1 MLHRM
6 DDWGCG
12 DPGVIVPA
20 DLPFHPHGP
29 GLHGLVL
36 ANPGVAWDHMSLARL
51 WRRQLLGASSVAL
64 IVPSAMLAALVVLA
78 LGGGLSQV
86 GVLGQIFAGPSLPAT
101 APLGVTHAGLA
112 GGARSLPVIPAAPV
126 IVASRPSIAVRR
138 ALAVHSGGGASRTGG
153 AIAPTGGRTAPP
165 VTQGSGGS
173 NGGSPPALAARLVA
187 SGSSPSG
194 SSPQPA
200 PPARTPQPSP
210 APEPQPRPT
219 PVDTAV
225 KVVTSVTQQV
235 PAPVGTVVTQTV
247 QAAGAAADGL
257 LPQTG
262 RPAPGASAPSGRR
275 LGCRRSD

>member
-1 MLHRM
+1 
-6 DDWGCG
+6 
-12 DPGVIVPA
+12 
-20 DLPFHPHGP
+20 
-29 GLHGLVL
+29 
-36 ANPGVAWDHMSLARL
+36 MSLARL

-101 APLGVTHAGLA
+101 APLGVTRAGLA
-112 GGARSLPVIPAAPV
+112 RGARSLPVIPAAPV

-138 ALAVHSGGGASRTGG
+138 APAVHSGGGASRTGG
-153 AIAPTGGRTAPP
+153 AIAPTGGRTVPP

-173 NGGSPPALAARLVA
+173 NGGSPPV
-187 SGSSPSG
+187 

-210 APEPQPRPT
+210 APEPLPRPT

-225 KVVTSVTQQV
+225 KVVTSVTQQL

-262 RPAPGASAPSGRR
+262 QPAPGGSMPSGPA
-275 LGCRRSD
+275 LGLSVP